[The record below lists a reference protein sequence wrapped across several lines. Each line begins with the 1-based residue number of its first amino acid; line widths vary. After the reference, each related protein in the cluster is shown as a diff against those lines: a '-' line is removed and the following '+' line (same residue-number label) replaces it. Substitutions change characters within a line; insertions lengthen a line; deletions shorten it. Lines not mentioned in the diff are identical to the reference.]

1 MVQEY
6 PLFEGQ
12 GVSHLASILLLV
24 GILPFLCW
32 DHNVKYSL
40 MLLQRWQNLCLP
52 TDMILR
58 TLLEDPEQYMIA
70 ARRYHVLAGL
80 KLLYIIRY

>member
-1 MVQEY
+1 
-6 PLFEGQ
+6 
-12 GVSHLASILLLV
+12 
-24 GILPFLCW
+24 
-32 DHNVKYSL
+32 
-40 MLLQRWQNLCLP
+40 
-52 TDMILR
+52 MILR